1 MRAGAQLLRVGP
13 QVIPPFSMS
22 SFRAASTSFL
32 AIVLAACSSGQPAT
46 SADSTTAAAAAN
58 GVAYA
63 YNRVPLDTAHAAGAI
78 IDSVFPMPEMI
89 RRFRDGLPGLTSLQ
103 DGPESRQALVAQFIT
118 ALATSNKATLGRLTL
133 SRAEYA
139 YLYFPNTPD
148 ASRENGLTP
157 QRGWDQITRA
167 SEKGI
172 GRALTRIGGKPITLE
187 SLHCPASPRTASPMR
202 LHSGCTLTLG
212 LADGTT
218 FDGRLFGSIIE
229 YAGRFKFV
237 GYANDM

>member
-1 MRAGAQLLRVGP
+1 MRAGAQHLRVGP
-13 QVIPPFSMS
+13 QAIPPFSMS
-22 SFRAASTSFL
+22 SFRTASTLFI

-46 SADSTTAAAAAN
+46 SADSTTGAPAAN

-63 YNRVPLDTAHAAGAI
+63 YNRAPMDTSHTAGAI

-89 RRFRDGLPGLTSLQ
+89 RRFRDGLPELTALR
-103 DGPESRQALVAQFIT
+103 DGPQSRQALVAQFIT
-118 ALATSNKATLGRLTL
+118 ALATSDKATLGRLTL

-172 GRALTRIGGKPITLE
+172 GRALTRIGGKPITLDA
-187 SLHCPASPRTASPMR
+187 LQCHAAPRTAGPMT
-202 LHSGCTLTLG
+202 LYLGCTLTLG
-212 LADGTT
+212 LADGTK